1 MGFFVL
7 LAYASFA
14 ASKTLL
20 RRLLAYL
27 NLTLDSEDLFCWYK
41 QKSWFLW
48 TMAASQAAEK
58 HADEWGLTWNL
69 RWVIYIYI
77 YIYIKPN
84 LKLLTKFTSR
94 SVAFKDIFQWSISQ
108 TITKTVPI
116 STRIVINQW
125 NKASCLSLFERQ
137 WKLRQQH
144 DHNFP
149 MAGKPF

>member
-7 LAYASFA
+7 LTYASFA

-27 NLTLDSEDLFCWYK
+27 NLTLDSKDLFCWYK

-48 TMAASQAAEK
+48 TMAAAQAAEN
-58 HADEWGLTWNL
+58 HADEWGLAWYL
-69 RWVIYIYI
+69 RWGI

-94 SVAFKDIFQWSISQ
+94 STAFKDIFQWSISQ

-116 STRIVINQW
+116 STRTLINQW
-125 NKASCLSLFERQ
+125 NKASCLILFERQ